1 MTRRSRPAPE
11 VYELTIVGN
20 LGPVL
25 QRALE
30 PCAAASREPQ
40 TILRA
45 SLSESGDL
53 VDLVLKLEAR
63 GLEIANITAL
73 P

>member
-1 MTRRSRPAPE
+1 MTSVSRSGSAT
-11 VYELTIVGN
+11 YELTVVGT

-30 PCAAASREPQ
+30 PYASAARQPQ

-45 SLSESGDL
+45 SLRESGDL
-53 VDLVLKLEAR
+53 VDLLEVLEAR
-63 GLEIANITAL
+63 GLDITNITAL
-73 P
+73 

>member
-1 MTRRSRPAPE
+1 MSLGSRSGSAR
-11 VYELTIVGN
+11 YELTIVGT

-30 PCAAASREPQ
+30 PYASAARQPQ

-45 SLSESGDL
+45 SLPESGDL
-53 VDLVLKLEAR
+53 VDLLELLEAR
-63 GLEIANITAL
+63 GVDVTNITAL
-73 P
+73 